1 MQGEAAKLSLFLSPL
16 YGSKAGRGAGGC
28 GVLRQA
34 GTAASLPLPGLRLPR
49 DGHGGDDG
57 RRSELSRAV
66 VEQRCVVRHE
76 DGRLAGV
83 AFRRDGRRRVP
94 EQREEDP
101 QGARPDSQQVRW
113 ELDSALP
120 ALHCI
125 YAGVSSPCPAAREE
139 NTCRCSPSL
148 GFGNVLCCLQ
158 ACREDDDRAAPE
170 RLASRRPAGGGGGG
184 GGNRSYHCRCSS
196 SCSPALH
203 QQQQQLI

>member
-83 AFRRDGRRRVP
+83 AFRRTRRRRDGRRRVP

-113 ELDSALP
+113 ELDSAPLP
-120 ALHCI
+120 ALHAYMQACP
-125 YAGVSSPCPAAREE
+125 PCPAARTPADAHLRWDLG
-139 NTCRCSPSL
+139 TCCALPAGVPGR
-148 GFGNVLCCLQ
+148 
-158 ACREDDDRAAPE
+158 
-170 RLASRRPAGGGGGG
+170 RRPRHAGET
-184 GGNRSYHCRCSS
+184 S
-196 SCSPALH
+196 
-203 QQQQQLI
+203 